1 MSNVQAPQLQEIPAA
16 SSSAE
21 EVASQIDL
29 TKMSLNAPVYKYRR
43 FYQVQG
49 GSSFTPTGSTYL
61 SQFVIPGSSVWN
73 FARSHITFD
82 VAVNSGTADVC
93 PSLFTDTFPV
103 DSIQLQT
110 DNGTVLCNIQN
121 AQQYLKAAIPLVTD
135 QKTLFSRGGA
145 TQAALGIS
153 DILGCNP
160 ADSNVEQIRTTAQLS
175 VAGAS
180 AAYAFAA
187 TDNAVAAKP
196 KASASGADRLIQRL
210 VTCPANNA
218 HSVRYRMDLSNF
230 VGTILAVDKDMHFGT
245 NLQLVIYY
253 KPLTNW
259 GFECKVANTDRR
271 DLTAPTV
278 SNYYLYMAEDINDA
292 ITMPMIEQVRSNGAS
307 IYVPYTVSSQFST
320 DATAGYASSNI
331 PLVPGEGL
339 RLKRILTNFTLSTNT
354 NITTANTF
362 NVAGVKYTSLQSYM
376 DSKPLQDQELVQAD
390 SDLYNYLNEKCKDSV
405 GLLSKRTFEENNFWL
420 DDFSDCDSTLKIP
433 ENDCKLSGLSVDMQK
448 NYALRIN
455 KLAVG
460 LILCHWKTYVRNL
473 TIKPSG
479 ISWGQ

>member
-1 MSNVQAPQLQEIPAA
+1 MSNVQAPNLQEVPAVA
-16 SSSAE
+16 SSAE

-29 TKMSLNAPVYKYRR
+29 TKMSLSAPVYKYRR
-43 FYQVQG
+43 FYQVAG
-49 GSSFTPTGSTYL
+49 GAAFTPSGSTYL

-82 VAVNSGTADVC
+82 VAVNSGTADIC
-93 PSLFTDTFPV
+93 PSLFTDTFPI

-110 DNGTVLCNIQN
+110 DNGTVLANIQN
-121 AQQYLKAAIPLVTD
+121 AQAYLKAAIPLVTD
-135 QKTLFSRGGA
+135 QKTLNSRGGA
-145 TQAALGIS
+145 TYATLGIS

-160 ADSNVEQIRTTAQLS
+160 ADPNIEVNRTTGQLS
-175 VAGAS
+175 VAGANAGYS
-180 AAYAFAA
+180 FADA
-187 TDNAVAAKP
+187 DNAVAAKP
-196 KASASGADRLIQRL
+196 KALASGPDRLIQRV
-210 VTCPANNA
+210 VTCPANAA
-218 HSVRYRMDLSNF
+218 HSVRYRLDLSNF

-245 NLQLVIYY
+245 NLQLVIYF
-253 KPLTNW
+253 KPLANW

-271 DLTAPTV
+271 ALTAPTV
-278 SNYYLYMAEDINDA
+278 SNYYLYMAEDINDV
-292 ITMPMIEQVRSNGAS
+292 ITLPMIDQVRSSGAS
-307 IYVPYTVSSQFST
+307 LYVPYTVSSQFST
-320 DATAGYASSNI
+320 DGTANYTSSNL

-339 RLKRILTNFTLSTNT
+339 KLKRILTNFILSSNT
-354 NITTANTF
+354 AITTANTF
-362 NVAGVKYTSLQSYM
+362 NVNQVKYTGLQSYM
-376 DSKPLQDQELVQAD
+376 DSKPLQDQELIQAD

-405 GLLSKRTFEENNFWL
+405 ALLSKRTFEENNFWL

-455 KLAVG
+455 KAAVQ
-460 LILCHWKTYVRNL
+460 LILCHWKTYVRML